1 MITIPKP
8 KGDLFG
14 IGYDPLVENPDLA
27 AFRLGERLLHVIQ
40 CILLMECVHTYIH
53 TYMLHACMQLIVV
66 SDSYHI
72 IAHTPC
78 HILTPDLVFLF
89 SPSGQGSSSSSSGQG
104 VYRMDVAGRGGTQ
117 NGMPIAEQL
126 LQQVKKR
133 GLQSGFG
140 GNDEDDEVY
149 DDTSEGHTTHLGS
162 RSGLGSGLGSR
173 SRHMET
179 DVGSDDD
186 DNGTTD
192 SLTYTLS

>member
-1 MITIPKP
+1 MIQIPKP

-27 AFRLGERLLHVIQ
+27 AFRLGERPMHADT
-40 CILLMECVHTYIH
+40 MHTTDGMRTYIH
-53 TYMLHACMQLIVV
+53 ATMHIYTMHIYTSLIQWWYH
-66 SDSYHI
+66 DFYHI
-72 IAHTPC
+72 IPHTPC

-133 GLQSGFG
+133 GLQSGLG

-149 DDTSEGHTTHLGS
+149 EDRCGQ
-162 RSGLGSGLGSR
+162 
-173 SRHMET
+173 
-179 DVGSDDD
+179 
-186 DNGTTD
+186 
-192 SLTYTLS
+192 